1 MSLIFRIGMIGFE
14 FTSPTMIARLTFDLS
29 GFVFRTRA
37 KEKEEEEASSALAA
51 IHHYRLS
58 LIWVSLLLGL
68 RLSKMEEDE

>member
-1 MSLIFRIGMIGFE
+1 MSLIFRIGITRFE
-14 FTSPTMIARLTFDLS
+14 FTSPTMTARLMFGLS

-37 KEKEEEEASSALAA
+37 KEKEEEEASSELAA
-51 IHHYRLS
+51 IHHYRRS